1 MGRIRRRTDGTC
13 PVSLRGPRVRG
24 ARWGLF
30 GCLFRCACALGFGE
44 LADTHRDAKARCMVG
59 TFAADEAI
67 FGGAALARERP
78 FLERRLRMLGRR
90 ELPFDH
96 VAPVASDE
104 GARGLFAPVGPQRAD
119 QRLDHVGGDIVALS
133 PTVAD
138 RLPPE
143 PEIGKA

>member
-1 MGRIRRRTDGTC
+1 
-13 PVSLRGPRVRG
+13 
-24 ARWGLF
+24 
-30 GCLFRCACALGFGE
+30 
-44 LADTHRDAKARCMVG
+44 MVG

-104 GARGLFAPVGPQRAD
+104 GARGLFAPVEPQRAD

-133 PTVAD
+133 PPVAD
-138 RLPPE
+138 RLRPAPDLGAE
-143 PEIGKA
+143 VEVPTEEESTVWHECVITGRYRWAPN

>member
-1 MGRIRRRTDGTC
+1 
-13 PVSLRGPRVRG
+13 
-24 ARWGLF
+24 
-30 GCLFRCACALGFGE
+30 
-44 LADTHRDAKARCMVG
+44 MVG

-104 GARGLFAPVGPQRAD
+104 GARGLFDPVEPQRAD
-119 QRLDHVGGDIVALS
+119 KRLDQVGGDMVALS
-133 PTVAD
+133 PNVAD
-138 RLPPE
+138 GLRAE
-143 PEIGKA
+143 PDMGAEAEVTRDPREGLARGEMGRANV